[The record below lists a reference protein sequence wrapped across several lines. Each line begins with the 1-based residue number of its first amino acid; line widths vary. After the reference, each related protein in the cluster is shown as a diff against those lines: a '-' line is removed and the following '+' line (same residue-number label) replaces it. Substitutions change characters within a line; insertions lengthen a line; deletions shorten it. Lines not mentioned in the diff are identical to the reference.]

1 MQRRKIQNKK
11 LYCEIKQET
20 NQPKIKRI
28 MNPYK
33 DGNIDFLTLGFWVST
48 ILAIILAIP
57 SIGVFVYFYTVVDS
71 ILAGALLAFGIH
83 FVLLSISDKIARFL
97 INVIDDKKKKI
108 DTHGFKASDFFTFE
122 TDEENVV
129 VLSINEKGKEKKD
142 VHSYMLEHQVFHVAL
157 NKYSKKTPR
166 LTY

>member
-1 MQRRKIQNKK
+1 MQLRVIPHTK
-11 LYCEIKQET
+11 LYSIIKVRSQPEIK
-20 NQPKIKRI
+20 RV
-28 MNPYK
+28 MSPYQDAK
-33 DGNIDFLTLGFWVST
+33 IDFLALGFWVST
-48 ILAIILAIP
+48 IMAADLAVP
-57 SIGVFVYFYTVVDS
+57 SIGVFVDFFAAVDS

-83 FVLLSISDKIARFL
+83 FALLSVSDRIAKFL
-97 INVIDDKKKKI
+97 ISVIDEKNKKPDI
-108 DTHGFKASDFFTFE
+108 HGFMSADHFTFE

-129 VLSINEKGKEKKD
+129 VLSVNEDGKEKKD

>member
-1 MQRRKIQNKK
+1 MQLRVIPHTK
-11 LYCEIKQET
+11 LYSIIKVRSQPEIK
-20 NQPKIKRI
+20 RV
-28 MNPYK
+28 MSPYQDAK
-33 DGNIDFLTLGFWVST
+33 IDFLALGFWVST
-48 ILAIILAIP
+48 IMAAVLAVP
-57 SIGVFVYFYTVVDS
+57 SIGVFVYFFAAVDS

-83 FVLLSISDKIARFL
+83 FALLSVSDRIAKFL
-97 INVIDDKKKKI
+97 ISVIDEKNKKPDI
-108 DTHGFKASDFFTFE
+108 HGFMSADHFTFE

-129 VLSINEKGKEKKD
+129 VLSVKEDGKEKKD

>member
-1 MQRRKIQNKK
+1 MQLRVIPHTK
-11 LYCEIKQET
+11 LYSIIKVRSQPEIK
-20 NQPKIKRI
+20 RV
-28 MNPYK
+28 MSPYQDAK
-33 DGNIDFLTLGFWVST
+33 IDFLALGFWVST
-48 ILAIILAIP
+48 IMATVLAIP
-57 SIGVFVYFYTVVDS
+57 SIGVFVYFYAVVDS

-83 FVLLSISDKIARFL
+83 FALLSVSDRIAKFL
-97 INVIDDKKKKI
+97 ISVIDEKNKKPDI
-108 DTHGFKASDFFTFE
+108 HGFMSADHFTFE

-129 VLSINEKGKEKKD
+129 VLSVNEDGKEKKD